1 MKQIL
6 IILLFSANS
15 LLAGNADANKV
26 YNQIEKNYDAFSMS
40 LSKKMIDFFDMD
52 IDFNGK
58 EKLITGDFEK
68 GRMLIVNETTTSLDI
83 NHLFEEEGFEWIDFE
98 EGENDDNQVSLW
110 IIRNGKEVK
119 EAHFVVIEDEKII
132 LLSVY
137 GKMKV
142 SNKN

>member
-6 IILLFSANS
+6 IILLFSANT

-26 YNQIEKNYDAFSMS
+26 YNQIEKKYDAFSMS

-68 GRMLIVNETTTSLDI
+68 GRMLIVNETSTSLDI
-83 NHLFEEEGFEWIDFE
+83 NQLFEDEGFEWIDFE
-98 EGENDDNQVSLW
+98 DDENDDNQVSLW